1 MLDLIRE
8 HQLNIMLVLI
18 GGCIIASIFSFSA
31 TALSKRRRTV
41 LFQLEVFSAIL
52 LAADRYAYIYRG
64 DTSDLGYWMVR
75 ISNFLVFFM
84 TLLIVHAFNLYLS
97 DLLKTNCGLRKAPK
111 SIIFVEILITVGGII
126 LLISQYFDLIYYFDE
141 FNRYQRGKC
150 YLAGYITPLIATVVQ
165 IVTIVV
171 YGRKLKPKIFAL
183 LFLFPV
189 LSVISAF
196 VQLKVYGIS
205 LTNITMVGISIL
217 LFLFAVVET
226 NEKVE
231 RANRIEID
239 YLKEEQKAL
248 HRLFGQT
255 VTALVNAIDSK
266 DKYTHG
272 HSSRVAEY
280 SRAIAELSGMSEE
293 DCERVYYS
301 ALLHDVGKIG
311 IPDEIINKDGRLTDE
326 EYEIIKQHPVIGE
339 QILSSITEYPYLS
352 IAAHHHHERYDGR
365 GYPDKLKG
373 EDIPE
378 YARIVAVADAYD
390 AMTSMRSYRDAIPQQ
405 KVREEIIKCAGTQFD
420 PKYAKYMQ
428 HLIDL
433 DSEYQMREKS
443 EVKELGGKSELR
455 CGDYRDNI
463 SEGIY
468 ITEKT
473 VKMRL
478 RNSALSL
485 NSEEKGLPSFILFDS
500 LDGRF
505 HADEKMA
512 KELNYFEYGEIRF
525 DGTTV
530 TSGARLIKTEVHKGN
545 HNKNTH
551 NMNSFNKLTG
561 ILGKNSDE
569 YIVEAVRYKDHAL
582 IKITDSEQSLSITI
596 ALPDGTRYL
605 YLGLTGEKC
614 IISDVSIETTDSIA
628 NKMTIPRIAEEVSFI
643 KGEPEGDVPN
653 VQIDGYRTES
663 TSGIP
668 LKGEFEIN
676 FHTKCLPTARLVW
689 HCPYIVIYSSDD
701 KKIGG
706 KNYHEYALIRLDGE
720 NWDSEDESENVIIVD
735 KQDGFEGWDMWKE
748 ANREGM
754 DININIKQEGNV
766 ITTVTENAGIYI
778 KNITTLTSDKQKI
791 YVALT
796 GDQCALTNIKINN
809 HIGESV

>member
-1 MLDLIRE
+1 MFDLIRE
-8 HQLNIMLVLI
+8 HQLDIMLVLM
-18 GGCIIASIFSFSA
+18 GVCITTSIFSFSA
-31 TALSKRRRTV
+31 TALSKRRRTA

-64 DTSDLGYWMVR
+64 DTSDIGYWMVR
-75 ISNFLVFFM
+75 ISNFLVFFT
-84 TLLIVHAFNLYLS
+84 TLMMVHAFNLYLS
-97 DLLKTNCGLRKAPK
+97 DLLKADCGLRKAPK
-111 SIIFVEILITVGGII
+111 SIIFVEFLMTVGGIF

-141 FNRYQRGKC
+141 FNQYQRGKY

-165 IVTIVV
+165 IVTIVI
-171 YGRKLKPKIFAL
+171 YGRKLKPKVFVL

-189 LSVISAF
+189 VSVISAF
-196 VQLKVYGIS
+196 VQLKLYGVS

-280 SRAIAELSGMSEE
+280 SRAIAELSGMSKE

-478 RNSALSL
+478 KNSALSL

-505 HADEKMA
+505 HGDEKMA
-512 KELNYFEYGEIRF
+512 KELNYFEYGEVRF

-530 TSGARLIKTEVHKGN
+530 TSGARLIKTEVHKSN
-545 HNKNTH
+545 HNL
-551 NMNSFNKLTG
+551 NSFNKLTG

-582 IKITDSEQSLSITI
+582 IKISNSERSLNITI

-614 IISDVSIETTDSIA
+614 IISEVSIETTDSIA
-628 NKMTIPRIAEEVSFI
+628 NEATIPRIAEEVSFI
-643 KGEPEGDVPN
+643 KGEPEGDIPN

-735 KQDGFEGWDMWKE
+735 KQDCFEGWDMWKE

-754 DININIKQEGNV
+754 DINISIKQEGNV

-809 HIGESV
+809 HIGEAV

>member
-18 GGCIIASIFSFSA
+18 GVCITTSIFSFSA

-52 LAADRYAYIYRG
+52 LTADRYAYIYRG
-64 DTSDLGYWMVR
+64 DTSALGYWMVR

-84 TLLIVHAFNLYLS
+84 TLLLVHAFNLYLS
-97 DLLKTNCGLRKAPK
+97 DLLKTNCGLHKAPK

-141 FNRYQRGKC
+141 FNQYQRGKY

-189 LSVISAF
+189 VSVTSAF

-293 DCERVYYS
+293 DCEKVYYS

-505 HADEKMA
+505 HGDEKMA
-512 KELNYFEYGEIRF
+512 KELNYFEYGEVRF

-530 TSGARLIKTEVHKGN
+530 TSGARLIKTEVHKSN
-545 HNKNTH
+545 QNKNIH

-582 IKITDSEQSLSITI
+582 IKISNSEQSLGITI
-596 ALPDGTRYL
+596 ALPDATRYL

-614 IISDVSIETTDSIA
+614 IISEVSIETTDSIA
-628 NKMTIPRIAEEVSFI
+628 NEATIPRIAEEVSFI
-643 KGEPEGDVPN
+643 KGEPEGDIPN

-754 DININIKQEGNV
+754 DINISIKQEGNV

>member
-1 MLDLIRE
+1 
-8 HQLNIMLVLI
+8 MLVLI
-18 GGCIIASIFSFSA
+18 GVCITTSIFSFSA
-31 TALSKRRRTV
+31 TALSKRRRTA

-64 DTSDLGYWMVR
+64 DTSDIGYWMVR
-75 ISNFLVFFM
+75 ISNFLVFFT
-84 TLLIVHAFNLYLS
+84 TLMMVHAFNLYLS
-97 DLLKTNCGLRKAPK
+97 DLLKADCGLRKAPK
-111 SIIFVEILITVGGII
+111 SIIFVEFLMTVGGIF

-141 FNRYQRGKC
+141 FNQYQRGKY

-165 IVTIVV
+165 IVTIVI
-171 YGRKLKPKIFAL
+171 YGRKLKPKVFAL

-189 LSVISAF
+189 VSVISAF
-196 VQLKVYGIS
+196 VQLKLYGVS

-280 SRAIAELSGMSEE
+280 SRAIAELSGMSKE

-478 RNSALSL
+478 KNSALSL

-505 HADEKMA
+505 HGDEKMA
-512 KELNYFEYGEIRF
+512 KELNYFEYGEVRF

-530 TSGARLIKTEVHKGN
+530 TSGARLIKTEVHKSN
-545 HNKNTH
+545 H

-582 IKITDSEQSLSITI
+582 IKISNSEQSLNITI

-614 IISDVSIETTDSIA
+614 IISEVSIETTDSIA
-628 NKMTIPRIAEEVSFI
+628 NEATIPRIAEEVSFI
-643 KGEPEGDVPN
+643 KGEPEGDIPN

-754 DININIKQEGNV
+754 DINISIKQEGNV

-809 HIGESV
+809 HIGEAV